1 MFARLKLLMGLLH
14 VLNLQTLNS
23 YWRNI
28 KFIFSVTLYIITS
41 RNKKLNFA
49 GDRLH
54 FYHTNSLESR
64 SFLGLC
70 IQDPHLDFALDPLG
84 PHERRPPGPLPTTCT
99 TGVPPTSNPVLYS
112 QSVLNRIG
120 LEFLYESGSLFYYV
134 RNVKMT
140 KGRKGQT
147 TTVLVFSICWNKA
160 WYCAYR

>member
-23 YWRNI
+23 CWRNF
-28 KFIFSVTLYIITS
+28 KFIFSVTLHCIITS

-49 GDRLH
+49 GDRLR
-54 FYHTNSLESR
+54 FYPTNSLESR

-70 IQDPHLDFALDPLG
+70 SQDPHLDFALDPLG
-84 PHERRPPGPLPTTCT
+84 PHERRPRPPVYNMYNWCPSDFESCT
-99 TGVPPTSNPVLYS
+99 YS

-120 LEFLYESGSLFYYV
+120 LEFLYESGSLFYSV

-140 KGRKGQT
+140 KGRKGQI
-147 TTVLVFSICWNKA
+147 TTVLVFK
-160 WYCAYR
+160 YLLE